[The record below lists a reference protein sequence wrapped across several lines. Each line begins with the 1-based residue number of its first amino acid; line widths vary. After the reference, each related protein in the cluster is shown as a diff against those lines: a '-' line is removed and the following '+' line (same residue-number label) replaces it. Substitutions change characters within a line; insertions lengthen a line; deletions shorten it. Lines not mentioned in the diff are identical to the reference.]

1 MSKTILILGA
11 TSGIARAV
19 AEQLAIEKNDL
30 ILTGRNL
37 EELDKTAADL
47 HVRYGVK
54 TQVQK
59 FDALDFDGHPAFF
72 DACVRA
78 AGGDLHGVVLSHGY
92 LADQAEAQRNFA
104 EARRMIDVNYTSA
117 VSLLNLAA
125 NYLEERKTGF
135 LCAISSVAGD
145 RGRQSNYL
153 YGSTK
158 AALNIYLEGLYNR
171 LFKAGVAV
179 TTIKPGFVDTR
190 MIRGRPGLFLV
201 ASPTRVG
208 RDICRAIRW
217 RKRVAYTPWFWWY
230 IMAIICQIPSFL
242 FKRTKM

>member
-19 AEQLAIEKNDL
+19 AEQLAVEKNDL

-47 HVRYGVK
+47 HVRYGIK

-59 FDALDFDGHPAFF
+59 FDALDFDSHPAFF
-72 DACVRA
+72 NACVQA
-78 AGGDLHGVVLSHGY
+78 AGGDLHGVVLCHGY
-92 LADQAEAQRNFA
+92 MVSQAEAQKNFA

-125 NYLEERKTGF
+125 SYLEERKTGF

-145 RGRQSNYL
+145 RGRQSNFI

-158 AALNIYLEGLYNR
+158 AALNTYLEGLFNR
-171 LFKAGVAV
+171 LFKSGVAV
-179 TTIKPGFVDTR
+179 INIKPGFVDTR
-190 MIRGRPGLFLV
+190 MTRGLPGLFLV
-201 ASPTRVG
+201 AKPDRVG

-217 RKRVAYTPWFWWY
+217 RKRVAYTPWFWWF
-230 IMAIICQIPSFL
+230 IMTIVCNIPSFL
-242 FKRTKM
+242 FKRTKI